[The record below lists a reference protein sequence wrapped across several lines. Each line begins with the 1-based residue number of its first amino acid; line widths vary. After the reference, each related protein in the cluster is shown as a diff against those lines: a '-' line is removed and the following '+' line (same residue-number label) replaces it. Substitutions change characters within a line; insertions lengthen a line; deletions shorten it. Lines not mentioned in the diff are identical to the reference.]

1 MTKKKVYYYGKKD
14 LEGLKWTARV
24 IEFGVS
30 LEVAAAFNEMD
41 VTTILLRDNDRLN
54 QQLIKKFCNKANDKQ
69 RQKWAEIKRFMVNKK
84 FFDDYS
90 DNIIDAAKKDILLF
104 RLAIKQKLD
113 DARCPHAEMISHAES
128 ARCLLDMAVYQWDV
142 CIEESRKRFGRDYG
156 PSFSEYRVGD
166 VLHWWTKFCNLLY
179 GDSDVSVDL
188 NSERASK
195 AFDIICKK
203 FADGKYVSECLDV
216 AMAEQPDF
224 CNQIVMSEE

>member
-142 CIEESRKRFGRDYG
+142 CIEE
-156 PSFSEYRVGD
+156 
-166 VLHWWTKFCNLLY
+166 
-179 GDSDVSVDL
+179 
-188 NSERASK
+188 
-195 AFDIICKK
+195 
-203 FADGKYVSECLDV
+203 
-216 AMAEQPDF
+216 
-224 CNQIVMSEE
+224 

>member
-1 MTKKKVYYYGKKD
+1 M
-14 LEGLKWTARV
+14 

-69 RQKWAEIKRFMVNKK
+69 RQKLAEIKRFMVNKK